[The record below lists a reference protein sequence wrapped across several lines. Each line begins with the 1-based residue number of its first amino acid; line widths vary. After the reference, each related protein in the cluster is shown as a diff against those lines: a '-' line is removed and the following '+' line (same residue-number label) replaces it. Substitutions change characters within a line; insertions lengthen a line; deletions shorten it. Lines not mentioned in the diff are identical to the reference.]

1 MTTNYKQEWRFFLP
15 TRLGT
20 ATLALIIT
28 AALWPV
34 PAAWAQSS
42 QARVKMSASP
52 AATGPVADTTS
63 SNPAQPQKEVPS
75 EDSYALL
82 LDTGDLLD
90 IRVFDT
96 PDLSE
101 KLRVDNRGDITL
113 PVGGIVKVRGLT
125 AEQAQTAIE
134 ERFRQSNILHDP
146 HVEVFV
152 LEYATQGVTVAGEV
166 KLPGVYAWSGKR
178 TVLDFVSLAGGVTP
192 VASKTFT
199 LTHKRPNAAVVTAE
213 LSDSSPKADVEPGDL
228 IVVTRAGV
236 VYVIGDVGK
245 PGGYLIDNKETISVL
260 EALALAQGMNKTAKY
275 DAKLIRNS
283 PSGRTEADLPLKP
296 ILANQAAD
304 PKLKDGDILFVP
316 VSGGKQWADKS
327 VTSVLEMAVGVVIY
341 GRL

>member
-1 MTTNYKQEWRFFLP
+1 MATVLAERRSASLTTNYKQEWRFFLP
-15 TRLGT
+15 TRLGA

-28 AALWPV
+28 AALCP
-34 PAAWAQSS
+34 
-42 QARVKMSASP
+42 SP
-52 AATGPVADTTS
+52 RHGRSHHKLRSRCHHRPLPPGQLQTDFGIRR
-63 SNPAQPQKEVPS
+63 PQKEVPS
-75 EDSYALL
+75 EYSYALL

-134 ERFRQSNILHDP
+134 ERFRQRNILHDP

-199 LTHKRPNAAVVTAE
+199 LTHKRTNAAIVTAE

-236 VYVIGDVGK
+236 VYVVGDVA
-245 PGGYLIDNKETISVL
+245 S
-260 EALALAQGMNKTAKY
+260 
-275 DAKLIRNS
+275 R
-283 PSGRTEADLPLKP
+283 AD
-296 ILANQAAD
+296 
-304 PKLKDGDILFVP
+304 
-316 VSGGKQWADKS
+316 
-327 VTSVLEMAVGVVIY
+327 T
-341 GRL
+341 